1 MRDTKKFDAKEFLI
15 DLNESLRL
23 KFSLQND
30 KSFND
35 TFNFVL
41 NNNAL
46 NEEIDSQAKAFEKQ
60 TLDNNSYFNLNQKQ
74 K

>member
-1 MRDTKKFDAKEFLI
+1 MKV
-15 DLNESLRL
+15 
-23 KFSLQND
+23 SLQND
-30 KSFND
+30 NVHDLFQSFND
-35 TFNFVL
+35 TFNFLL